1 MINIHTNSKDINSKQ
16 WNTLLDTSPTSSFFQ
31 SKACYDAYVQLS
43 FLDPFVFAVAEDE
56 RLVGLACGY
65 LIADG
70 GRVKSLF
77 SRRAI
82 IPGGLLLDENIN
94 NEAISALLKALQQG
108 LSDKGAIYIELRNYN
123 DFSQFRVAIAQAEFD
138 YQSHSNIH
146 VPTLD
151 VPTAFSQL
159 NESKQRQVKQ
169 TLKSGASCELSDD
182 KEDLKV
188 FYQMLIKLYRRR
200 VKKPLFPYEFFDKL
214 HQQSFTRFF
223 VVKRA
228 DKVIGGIFCVQS
240 DKVVYEWFICGE
252 NNKAKKVYPSV
263 LATWK
268 AIEYAAGN
276 GFEYFD
282 FMGAGKKDEPYGVR
296 EFKSKFGGELVEQ
309 GRFLYICKP
318 GLYKFSKSVLNV
330 IKLILP
336 K

>member
-1 MINIHTNSKDINSKQ
+1 MIDKLTYETIDVAQ
-16 WNTLLDTSPTSSFFQ
+16 WEALYGYSPTASFFQ
-31 SKACYDAYVQLS
+31 SKACYDVYTQLS
-43 FLDPFVFAVAEDE
+43 FLEPFVFAVAEE
-56 RLVGLACGY
+56 KQLVGLACGY
-65 LIADG
+65 VIADG
-70 GRVKSLF
+70 GRVKSFF

-82 IPGGLLLDENIN
+82 IPGGLLLDENITD
-94 NEAISALLKALQQG
+94 EAISALLKEVQQG

-123 DFSQFRVAIAQAEFD
+123 DFSSFRTLIV
-138 YQSHSNIH
+138 HSGFNYLLHLNIH
-146 VPTLD
+146 VPTPD
-151 VPTAFSQL
+151 VATAFSQL
-159 NESKQRQVKQ
+159 SDSKQRQVKQ
-169 TLKSGASCELSDD
+169 TLKAGASCELSDD
-182 KEDLKV
+182 KEDLKA
-188 FYQMLIKLYRRR
+188 FYQLLTKLYRRK

-214 HQQSFTRFF
+214 YQQPFTRFF

-228 DKVIGGIFCVQS
+228 GKILGGIFCVQS

-330 IKLILP
+330 MKIILP